1 MRQLHHSRD
10 HEVREYFGEVTGRD
24 RERSFL
30 LTLRKYE
37 DGVWRIMVRGGS
49 VSGPVCETTSE
60 RHARKEY
67 VLLAS
72 NAEDQEA
79 EAMYHE

>member
-1 MRQLHHSRD
+1 
-10 HEVREYFGEVTGRD
+10 
-24 RERSFL
+24 
-30 LTLRKYE
+30 
-37 DGVWRIMVRGGS
+37 MVRGGS